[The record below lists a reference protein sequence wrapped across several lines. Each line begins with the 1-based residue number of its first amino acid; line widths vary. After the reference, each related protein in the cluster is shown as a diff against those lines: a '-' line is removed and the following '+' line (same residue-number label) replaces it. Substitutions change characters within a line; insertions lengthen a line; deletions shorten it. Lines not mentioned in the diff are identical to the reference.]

1 MRRHAVV
8 APLAL
13 ALLLAG
19 CASEPPPPA
28 PPRDPAPLPE
38 PGPPPRTD
46 DLQFPSTED
55 WLDDTQGQTATL
67 VYVTEKGRSRDQ
79 AQAAA
84 IVFSSDPQ
92 NAHFKRKSTA
102 RVTVQRLTRADMAT
116 LLRDLAGLGFDALP
130 WKEQPY
136 DAEIGA
142 QRALYLYRGGK
153 RVRVDKDALPEPAR
167 LQFTEIE
174 RRLIQASLR
183 GVAGD

>member
-1 MRRHAVV
+1 MRRHVLV
-8 APLAL
+8 APVAL
-13 ALLLAG
+13 ALLGG
-19 CASEPPPPA
+19 CASEPPPP
-28 PPRDPAPLPE
+28 PPRPRDPAPLPD

-55 WLDDTQGQTATL
+55 WVDDTQGQSATL

-92 NAHFKRKSTA
+92 NAHFQRKSTA
-102 RVTVQRLTRADMAT
+102 RVTVQRITRADMSA
-116 LLRDLAGLGFDALP
+116 LMRDVAALGFEALP

-153 RVRVDKDALPEPAR
+153 RVRVEKDALPEPAR
-167 LQFTEIE
+167 QQFTEIE

-183 GVAGD
+183 GVSR